1 MSSSAK
7 RWFFST
13 DDSTSGA
20 VRVQYEDG
28 SPLVNSVTKS
38 PFGIV
43 YNTQVPFAT
52 EFEVPSHAID
62 VSILYYNGT
71 N

>member
-7 RWFFST
+7 HWFFST
-13 DDSTSGA
+13 DNSTSGA
-20 VRVQYEDG
+20 VLVQYKDG

-43 YNTQVPFAT
+43 YNTQVPSAT
-52 EFEVPSHAID
+52 EVPPHAID
-62 VSILYYNGT
+62 VSIILL
-71 N
+71 

>member
-1 MSSSAK
+1 MPSSAK

-13 DDSTSGA
+13 DDSASGA

-43 YNTQVPFAT
+43 YNTQVPSAT
-52 EFEVPSHAID
+52 EVPPHAID
-62 VSILYYNGT
+62 VSIYYIKMTLNF
-71 N
+71 